1 MKTGHSVFADSY
13 TEARRRFLEAA
24 RAAGAHLD
32 HARHALAR
40 GPQGE
45 ELFLDVAVV
54 GRRDAPRVL
63 VVGSGTHGI
72 EGYSGSGVQSAWLMD
87 GGAGRIPAG
96 TAVVFTHAHNPW
108 GFAHQAR
115 VTEDNVDLNRN
126 FLDHAGAYPAN
137 PGYAE
142 LHPSISPET
151 WDDTSIRGVMAAL
164 DAVRAKHGEQAF
176 SDAYNGGQYSHPDGV
191 FFGGR
196 TVQWSNSALSKM
208 FAAHAGHA
216 RQAAFIDLHTGIGPF
231 AEHIFLCFHA
241 RGSPAY
247 ERARSW
253 WGERAVNREGVTH
266 KAVAVYK
273 GLIIDRFAELLP
285 KAEVTTIAVEFGTR
299 PRPEMQ
305 RASLAGR
312 WLRFHGARQ
321 PERARAVHAD
331 YREAFYPNEARWRDA
346 VLERGIDVVDRA
358 VAGIACA

>member
-1 MKTGHSVFADSY
+1 MKADRTVFADSY
-13 TEARRRFLEAA
+13 AQARGRFLDAA
-24 RAAGAHLD
+24 RATGAYLD
-32 HARHALAR
+32 QVRHPHAR

-72 EGYSGSGVQSAWLMD
+72 EGYSGSGVQTAWLAD
-87 GGAGRIPAG
+87 VGAKRISRDI
-96 TAVVFTHAHNPW
+96 AVVLTHAHNPW
-108 GFAHQAR
+108 GFAHRTR

-126 FLDHAGAYPAN
+126 FLDHAGAYPSN

-142 LHPSISPET
+142 LHPSITPES
-151 WDDTSIRGVMAAL
+151 WDDASIRGVMAAL
-164 DAVRAKHGEQAF
+164 DAFRVKHGEQAF

-196 TVQWSNSALSKM
+196 TVQWSNSALSQA

-216 RQAAFIDLHTGIGPF
+216 RRAAFIDLHTGIGPF

-241 RGSPAY
+241 PGSSAY
-247 ERARSW
+247 ERARGW

-266 KAVAVYK
+266 KAVAAYR

-285 KAEVTTIAVEFGTR
+285 RAEVTTIAVEFGTR
-299 PRPEMQ
+299 TRPEMQ
-305 RASLAGR
+305 RASLAAR

-321 PERARAVHAD
+321 PERAREVQAD
-331 YREAFYPNEARWRDA
+331 YTEAFFPDDSRWRDA
-346 VLERGIDVVDRA
+346 VLERGLDVIDRA
-358 VAGIACA
+358 VAGIARA

>member
-1 MKTGHSVFADSY
+1 M
-13 TEARRRFLEAA
+13 
-24 RAAGAHLD
+24 
-32 HARHALAR
+32 AR

-72 EGYSGSGVQSAWLMD
+72 EGYSGSGVQTAWLMD
-87 GGAGRIPAG
+87 GGAKRIPEG

-126 FLDHAGAYPAN
+126 FLDHGGAYPAN
-137 PGYAE
+137 PGYAA
-142 LHPSISPET
+142 LHPSISPDT
-151 WDDTSIRGVMAAL
+151 WDDASIRGVMAAL
-164 DAVRAKHGEQAF
+164 DAFRVKHGEQAF
-176 SDAYNGGQYSHPDGV
+176 SDAYNGGQFSHADGV

-196 TVQWSNSALSKM
+196 TVQWSNTALSQA

-241 RGSPAY
+241 PGSPAY
-247 ERARSW
+247 ERACLV
-253 WGERAVNREGVTH
+253 GRARREPRGRHPQGGRGVQ
-266 KAVAVYK
+266 

-299 PRPEMQ
+299 TRAEMQ
-305 RASLAGR
+305 RAEPGRALAALSR
-312 WLRFHGARQ
+312 RAA
-321 PERARAVHAD
+321 PRARA
-331 YREAFYPNEARWRDA
+331 
-346 VLERGIDVVDRA
+346 RG
-358 VAGIACA
+358 ACGLLRGFLPG